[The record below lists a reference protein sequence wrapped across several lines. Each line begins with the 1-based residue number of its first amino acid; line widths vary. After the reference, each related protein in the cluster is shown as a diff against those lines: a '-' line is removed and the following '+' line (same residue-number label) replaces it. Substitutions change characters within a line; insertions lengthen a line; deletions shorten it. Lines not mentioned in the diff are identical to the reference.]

1 MPDKDAVAPGA
12 AERQPDQKPV
22 EEPEAAAEAAEQE
35 QVPPDPAE
43 LEELRGRLI
52 AQYRGRR

>member
-1 MPDKDAVAPGA
+1 MPDKDAATPAA
-12 AERQPDQKPV
+12 AERQLRW
-22 EEPEAAAEAAEQE
+22 EPAEGPEPADAAEEQE
-35 QVPPDPAE
+35 QAPPDPVE

>member
-12 AERQPDQKPV
+12 AERQPDQKQV
-22 EEPEAAAEAAEQE
+22 EEPAAAEAAEQE